1 MGKDKMIIFEQRGR
15 IALLTLNRPDNLNAL
30 NAAVMNELAEHIIS
44 IDRDSKIAVSIL
56 TGAGRAFAA
65 GADIEEM
72 QPQSFSDMYLD
83 DYFARWDQFAHCRK
97 PVIAAVN
104 GFALGGGCELA
115 MMCDIIIASDK
126 AKFGQPEI
134 KLGVAPGMGG
144 TQRLTR
150 AIGKAKAMDLIL
162 TGRMIDAKEADGM
175 GLISQCVPHD
185 DLMDAAFAKAE
196 VIASYSIVSLMAA
209 KEMAARAFEM
219 PLSEGVRFERRLFHA
234 LFGGDDQ
241 KEGMSAFL
249 EKRDPKFKDR

>member
-1 MGKDKMIIFEQRGR
+1 MGKDKMITFEQRGR
-15 IALLTLNRPDNLNAL
+15 IALLTLNRPDSLNAL

-44 IDRDSKIAVSIL
+44 IDRNPKIAVSIL

-134 KLGVAPGMGG
+134 KLGAAPGMGG
-144 TQRLTR
+144 SQRLTR

-162 TGRMIDAKEADGM
+162 TGRMIGAQEADGM
-175 GLISQCVPHD
+175 GLISQYVPHD
-185 DLMDAAFAKAE
+185 DLMATALAKAE
-196 VIASYSIVSLMAA
+196 IIASYSIVSVMAA

-234 LFGGDDQ
+234 LFGTDDQ
-241 KEGMSAFL
+241 KEGMRAFL
-249 EKRDPKFKDR
+249 EKRDSKFQDR